1 MHFISI
7 LNLISL
13 KDGASEITKDHGGC
27 KGFMHYS
34 DIKRYSQRSM
44 NTDEHHSTDE
54 YFMRLLSTTD
64 EHCLKD

>member
-13 KDGASEITKDHGGC
+13 KDHGGC

-34 DIKRYSQRSM
+34 DIKRYSQRSITAQM
-44 NTDEHHSTDE
+44 NITALMNISCDS
-54 YFMRLLSTTD
+54 YQLQMNIA
-64 EHCLKD
+64 

>member
-34 DIKRYSQRSM
+34 DIKRYSQRSITAQM
-44 NTDEHHSTDE
+44 NITALMNISCDS
-54 YFMRLLSTTD
+54 YQLQMNIA
-64 EHCLKD
+64 